1 MRLCKKRQKQR
12 LSLTEVCT
20 TENLDNTKPVQVQLP
35 SISQDLVRSKS
46 TEMNKMTTS
55 KVNRLEIIKQKDIEA
70 NECLRSSSG
79 QGLLKT

>member
-55 KVNRLEIIKQKDIEA
+55 KSNRLEIIK
-70 NECLRSSSG
+70 
-79 QGLLKT
+79 